1 MNSRWPFRSASLVRV
16 EASRA
21 PTIAR
26 VKPADARVR
35 EVTRLFLRLGVL
47 GFGGPAAHIAMM
59 RDEVVA
65 RKGWIDDDEFLDLVG
80 ATNLIPGPNST
91 ELAMHLGA
99 KRAGGRGLVVAG
111 VCFIGPAVV
120 IVGVLAWLYKRYGTD
135 PAAVDLRYGILP
147 VIIAIVAHALIGLG
161 RTSLTKVVNV
171 VVAAGALAAYRFGVH
186 ELVILVVAGAI
197 TAGWRVRGSARP
209 SSMSLLLVPMLA
221 VSERT
226 RVTLWRLFVVFA
238 EIGSV
243 LYGSG
248 YVLLAFLQRNV
259 VDDLGWIT
267 SQQLLDAIAVGQI
280 TPGPVFSTATF
291 IGWQIDGPAG
301 AAVATA
307 GIFLPSFVFVA
318 LLGRIVPWMQRRPA
332 AKAFLA
338 GVTAASLGLMGGVL
352 IDLTDTAIRDVL
364 TFAIAL
370 AALVALVRTKL
381 NSAWLI
387 GAGVAVGLVHALVA

>member
-1 MNSRWPFRSASLVRV
+1 M
-16 EASRA
+16 
-21 PTIAR
+21 
-26 VKPADARVR
+26 R
-35 EVTRLFLRLGVL
+35 EVVRLFLRLGVL

-59 RDEVVA
+59 RDEVVSRRA
-65 RKGWIDDDEFLDLVG
+65 WIDDDEFLDLVG

-99 KRAGGRGLVVAG
+99 KRAGGRGLIAAG
-111 VCFIGPAVV
+111 VCFIGPAVM
-120 IVGVLAWLYKRYGTD
+120 IVGVLAWLYQRYGTD

-147 VIIAIVAHALIGLG
+147 VIIAIVAHALFGLG
-161 RTSLTKVVNV
+161 RTSLTNVVNA
-171 VVAAGALAAYRFGVH
+171 VVAAGALAAYLVDVH
-186 ELVILVVAGAI
+186 ELVILVAAGTI
-197 TAGWRVRGSARP
+197 TALWRVRGRARP
-209 SSMSLLLVPMLA
+209 NALSLLLVPLIA
-221 VSERT
+221 VPERA
-226 RVTLWRLFVVFA
+226 RITLWRLFVVFV

-291 IGWQIDGPAG
+291 IGWQIDGVAG

-318 LLGRIVPWMQRRPA
+318 LLGRIVPWMRRRPM

-338 GVTAASLGLMGGVL
+338 GVTAASLGLMAGVL
-352 IDLTDTAIRDVL
+352 VELTDTAITDVL
-364 TFAIAL
+364 TLAI
-370 AALVALVRTKL
+370 ALVALAVLVRTTI

-387 GAGVAVGLVHALVA
+387 GAGVAIGVLHAVAG